1 MNKVYIEVQQSSTG
15 SYSPWH
21 IQIAH
26 EYDVPLWGTSDIA
39 WFIRIGDDIYKV
51 ENHQV
56 DPLYNKLIQ
65 LEDKN
70 NSGEISDEDTLKKID
85 LLISEYKLRK
95 CTPLDEFRKLMI
107 KQSKQNKK
115 QK

>member
-1 MNKVYIEVQQSSTG
+1 MNKIEIEFKQSPTG
-15 SYSPWH
+15 MYSPWH
-21 IQIAH
+21 LDVAH
-26 EYDVPLWGTSDIA
+26 EYNVPLICTSDIGH
-39 WFIRIGDDIYKV
+39 FVKIGNDIYKIRS
-51 ENHQV
+51 HAI
-56 DPLYNKLIQ
+56 DLYDKLIQ

-70 NSGEISDEDTLKKID
+70 DSGEISDEDTLKKID

-115 QK
+115 HK